1 MLFSRSRSQKAML
14 MVESVC
20 SFVTLY
26 IKVSYNARGYR
37 VRIFKTKYFAKFAE
51 KNDIDDEMLIE
62 AVERAE
68 QGLIDANLGAN
79 VIKQRVARKGCGR
92 SGGYRTLILYKI
104 NGNHFFV
111 YGFAKNQQENIS
123 SRDLADLKRL
133 AMIFSE
139 YSLEKLNYSVKMG
152 KLVEI

>member
-1 MLFSRSRSQKAML
+1 M
-14 MVESVC
+14 
-20 SFVTLY
+20 
-26 IKVSYNARGYR
+26 
-37 VRIFKTKYFAKFAE
+37 RIFKTKYFAKFAE
-51 KNDIDDEMLIE
+51 KNDIDDEMLIK

-68 QGLIDANLGAN
+68 QGLIDANLGGN
-79 VIKQRVARKGCGR
+79 VIKQRVARKGSGR

-123 SRDLADLKRL
+123 SKDLADLKRL

-139 YSLEKLNYSVKMG
+139 YNLEKLNYSVKMG